1 MIRRHSAGDTSVSQ
15 STRLPVY
22 PPSTPDHN
30 CAFFIAPEGAYN
42 LAYKIFFRSLAP
54 YYTVGTTASL
64 VSIKYKETTPS
75 SINRYEPQPGA
86 RNYRRFKFGNIDVN
100 NINDND
106 DINITAS
113 TTTLGSTVLMEED
126 LSTLTNS
133 TITNT
138 YPLSTPTSPITNEH
152 NLQKRMT
159 IPSTG
164 YHDLS
169 SNNTPTSS
177 VPFSP
182 TSISSYFNNNVNN
195 NNNNNTVSNNSNNN
209 SNSNTFLPQPTSRSY
224 SSSSSSTARKPKTNI
239 TKTNSSFVQKI
250 ITNGQLAKILVERTS
265 EDTNLFYNCG
275 SSFVWMDAACKP
287 MEPLSRIIFNR
298 AFPTSHDVNLLT
310 RGSDHLDIIIGFTSG
325 DIIWFDPLC
334 NKYGR
339 INKGGV
345 MNSSSI
351 TMIRW
356 IQGSENL
363 FMAAF
368 QDGSIMIFDKEKED
382 ELFNPND
389 HDKNVSISN
398 NNATTSS
405 SSNHWNYHHS
415 KHTFPSQQQQQ
426 PSIDKN
432 HSKQS
437 IPKQTFRI
445 TKPSTKI
452 STKYNPVAHWK
463 LSNQSITAF
472 SFSPDCQHVAVV
484 GSDGYMRVINF
495 VNEKLLDVYE
505 SYYGGLL
512 CVSWS
517 PDGRYILAGGQDDL
531 VTIWAFREQ
540 RIIAR
545 CQGHNS
551 WVTSVAFD
559 PWRCDERVYRFASVG
574 EDAKLILWD
583 FSVPALHLPKTRV
596 NTRHRGASVS
606 SMTNGNV
613 LQTVLDRPTTLH
625 PVVSKTEVAILQPTV
640 VKTIHADPC
649 VGVYFR
655 EDAII
660 TTDKRGR
667 VCVWKRPS

>member
-1 MIRRHSAGDTSVSQ
+1 
-15 STRLPVY
+15 
-22 PPSTPDHN
+22 
-30 CAFFIAPEGAYN
+30 
-42 LAYKIFFRSLAP
+42 
-54 YYTVGTTASL
+54 
-64 VSIKYKETTPS
+64 
-75 SINRYEPQPGA
+75 
-86 RNYRRFKFGNIDVN
+86 
-100 NINDND
+100 
-106 DINITAS
+106 
-113 TTTLGSTVLMEED
+113 
-126 LSTLTNS
+126 
-133 TITNT
+133 
-138 YPLSTPTSPITNEH
+138 
-152 NLQKRMT
+152 MT
-159 IPSTG
+159 IPSIG
-164 YHDLS
+164 YHQDLS
-169 SNNTPTSS
+169 SSS
-177 VPFSP
+177 IPFSP
-182 TSISSYFNNNVNN
+182 TGNSPSYI
-195 NNNNNTVSNNSNNN
+195 NSNNN
-209 SNSNTFLPQPTSRSY
+209 SNSSTFSPQPTTRSY
-224 SSSSSSTARKPKTNI
+224 SSSSSLSSSPRKPKTNI

-310 RGSDHLDIIIGFTSG
+310 RGSAHLDIIIGFTSG

-356 IQGSENL
+356 LQGSENL

-368 QDGSIMIFDKEKED
+368 QDGSIMLFDKEKED

-389 HDKNVSISN
+389 HDKNVTTTSN
-398 NNATTSS
+398 HTSS
-405 SSNHWNYHHS
+405 STSP
-415 KHTFPSQQQQQ
+415 PS
-426 PSIDKN
+426 S
-432 HSKQS
+432 
-437 IPKQTFRI
+437 FRI
-445 TKPSTKI
+445 TKPSAKI
-452 STKYNPVAHWK
+452 SAKSNPVAHWK

-472 SFSPDCQHVAVV
+472 AFSPDCQHVAVV
-484 GSDGYMRVINF
+484 GLDGYMRVINF

-545 CQGHNS
+545 CQGHSS

-583 FSVPALHLPKTRV
+583 FSVPALHLPKTV
-596 NTRHRGASVS
+596 INTRHRGASVS

-613 LQTVLDRPTTLH
+613 LQTVIDRPATLH
-625 PVVSKTEVAILQPTV
+625 PVVSKTEVAILQPTM